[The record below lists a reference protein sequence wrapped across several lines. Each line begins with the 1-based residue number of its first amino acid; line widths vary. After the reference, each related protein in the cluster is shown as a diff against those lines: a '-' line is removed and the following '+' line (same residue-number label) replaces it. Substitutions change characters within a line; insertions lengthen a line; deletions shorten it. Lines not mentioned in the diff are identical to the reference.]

1 MVLIFCQAM
10 YHQIKQ
16 ATAKLVIQEQMIMV
30 SVIVVEDNVDSMGVL
45 CEFLQIKDL
54 DVIGR
59 GKNGQDAIKLYS
71 QLRPDAVI
79 MDVMMPEFDGYYGLE
94 GIKKSD
100 PNAVIVMVTA
110 DKTDATRKKLM
121 NLNASS
127 ILYKPN
133 DVNKIK
139 PTVETLVS
147 KKIQSIKF

>member
-1 MVLIFCQAM
+1 
-10 YHQIKQ
+10 
-16 ATAKLVIQEQMIMV
+16 MV

-71 QLRPDAVI
+71 QLHPDAVI

-94 GIKKSD
+94 GIKKLD
-100 PNAVIVMVTA
+100 PNAVVVMVTA

-121 NLNASS
+121 GLNASS

-147 KKIQSIKF
+147 KKVQSIKF

>member
-1 MVLIFCQAM
+1 
-10 YHQIKQ
+10 
-16 ATAKLVIQEQMIMV
+16 MV
-30 SVIVVEDNVDSMGVL
+30 SVIVIEDNVDSMGVL

-59 GKNGQDAIKLYS
+59 GKNGQDAIKLYN

-94 GIKKSD
+94 GIKKND
-100 PNAVIVMVTA
+100 PNATVVMVTA
-110 DKTDATRKKLM
+110 DKTDVTRKKLM
-121 NLNASS
+121 ELNASA

-139 PTVETLVS
+139 PTVEKLVD
-147 KKIQSIKF
+147 KKSQSIKF

>member
-1 MVLIFCQAM
+1 
-10 YHQIKQ
+10 
-16 ATAKLVIQEQMIMV
+16 MV
-30 SVIVVEDNVDSMGVL
+30 SVIVIEDNVDSMGVL

-59 GKNGQDAIKLYS
+59 GKNGQDAIKLYN

-94 GIKKSD
+94 GIKKND
-100 PNAVIVMVTA
+100 PNATVVMVTA
-110 DKTDATRKKLM
+110 DKTDVTRKKLM
-121 NLNASS
+121 KLNASA

-139 PTVETLVS
+139 PTVEKLID
-147 KKIQSIKF
+147 KKVQSIKF

>member
-1 MVLIFCQAM
+1 
-10 YHQIKQ
+10 
-16 ATAKLVIQEQMIMV
+16 MV
-30 SVIVVEDNVDSMGVL
+30 SVIVIEDNVDSMGVL

-59 GKNGQDAIKLYS
+59 GKNGQDAIKLYN

-94 GIKKSD
+94 GIKKND
-100 PNAVIVMVTA
+100 PNATVVMVTA
-110 DKTDATRKKLM
+110 DKTDVTRKKLM
-121 NLNASS
+121 ELNASA

-139 PTVETLVS
+139 PTVEKLVD
-147 KKIQSIKF
+147 KKVQSIKF

>member
-1 MVLIFCQAM
+1 
-10 YHQIKQ
+10 
-16 ATAKLVIQEQMIMV
+16 MV

-71 QLRPDAVI
+71 QLHPDAVI

-94 GIKKSD
+94 GIKKID
-100 PNAVIVMVTA
+100 PNAVVVMVTA

-121 NLNASS
+121 DLNASS
-127 ILYKPN
+127 VLYKPN

-147 KKIQSIKF
+147 KKVQSIKF

>member
-1 MVLIFCQAM
+1 
-10 YHQIKQ
+10 
-16 ATAKLVIQEQMIMV
+16 MV
-30 SVIVVEDNVDSMGVL
+30 SVIVIEDNVDSMGVL

-59 GKNGQDAIKLYS
+59 GKDGQDAIKLYN

-94 GIKKSD
+94 GIKKND
-100 PNAVIVMVTA
+100 PNATVVMVTA
-110 DKTDATRKKLM
+110 DKTDVTRKKLM
-121 NLNASS
+121 ELNASA

-139 PTVETLVS
+139 PTVEKLVG
-147 KKIQSIKF
+147 KKTQSIKF

>member
-1 MVLIFCQAM
+1 
-10 YHQIKQ
+10 
-16 ATAKLVIQEQMIMV
+16 MV
-30 SVIVVEDNVDSMGVL
+30 SVIVIEDNIDSMGVL
-45 CEFLQIKDL
+45 CEFLQIKNL

-59 GKNGQDAIKLYS
+59 GKNGQDAIKLYN

-94 GIKKSD
+94 GIKKND

-110 DKTDATRKKLM
+110 DKTDITRKKLM
-121 NLNASS
+121 DLNASA

-139 PTVETLVS
+139 PTVEKLVD
-147 KKIQSIKF
+147 KKSQSIKF

>member
-1 MVLIFCQAM
+1 M
-10 YHQIKQ
+10 
-16 ATAKLVIQEQMIMV
+16 TTVILG
-30 SVIVVEDNVDSMGVL
+30 EDDVDSMGVL

-59 GKNGQDAIKLYS
+59 GKNGQDAIKLYN
-71 QLRPDAVI
+71 QLHPDAVI

-100 PNAVIVMVTA
+100 PNATVVMVTA
-110 DKTDATRKKLM
+110 DKTDGTRKKLM
-121 NLNASS
+121 SLNASA

-139 PTVETLVS
+139 PTVETLVN
-147 KKIQSIKF
+147 KKVQSIKF

>member
-1 MVLIFCQAM
+1 
-10 YHQIKQ
+10 
-16 ATAKLVIQEQMIMV
+16 MV
-30 SVIVVEDNVDSMGVL
+30 SVIVIEDNVDSMGVL

-59 GKNGQDAIKLYS
+59 GKNGQDAIKLYN

-94 GIKKSD
+94 GIKKND
-100 PNAVIVMVTA
+100 PNAIVVMVTA
-110 DKTDATRKKLM
+110 DKTDVTRKKLM
-121 NLNASS
+121 ELNASA

-139 PTVETLVS
+139 PTVEKLVD
-147 KKIQSIKF
+147 KKSQSIKF

>member
-1 MVLIFCQAM
+1 
-10 YHQIKQ
+10 
-16 ATAKLVIQEQMIMV
+16 MV

-59 GKNGQDAIKLYS
+59 GKNGQDAIKLYN
-71 QLRPDAVI
+71 QLHPDAVI

-94 GIKKSD
+94 GIKKMDS
-100 PNAVIVMVTA
+100 NAVVVMVTA
-110 DKTDATRKKLM
+110 DKTDTTRKKLM
-121 NLNASS
+121 ELNASA

-147 KKIQSIKF
+147 KKVQSIKF

>member
-1 MVLIFCQAM
+1 
-10 YHQIKQ
+10 
-16 ATAKLVIQEQMIMV
+16 MIMV

-54 DVIGR
+54 DVI
-59 GKNGQDAIKLYS
+59 NGQDAIKLYS
-71 QLRPDAVI
+71 QLHPDAVI

-94 GIKKSD
+94 GIKKID
-100 PNAVIVMVTA
+100 PNAVVVMVTA

-121 NLNASS
+121 DLNASS
-127 ILYKPN
+127 VLYKPN

-147 KKIQSIKF
+147 KKVQSIKF

>member
-1 MVLIFCQAM
+1 
-10 YHQIKQ
+10 
-16 ATAKLVIQEQMIMV
+16 MV
-30 SVIVVEDNVDSMGVL
+30 SVIVIEDNVDSMGVL

-59 GKNGQDAIKLYS
+59 GKNGQDGIKLYN

-94 GIKKSD
+94 GIKKND
-100 PNAVIVMVTA
+100 PNATVVMVTA
-110 DKTDATRKKLM
+110 DKTDVTRKKLM
-121 NLNASS
+121 ELNASA

-139 PTVETLVS
+139 PTVEKLVE
-147 KKIQSIKF
+147 KKSQSIKF

>member
-1 MVLIFCQAM
+1 
-10 YHQIKQ
+10 
-16 ATAKLVIQEQMIMV
+16 MV
-30 SVIVVEDNVDSMGVL
+30 SVIVIEDNVDSMGVL

-59 GKNGQDAIKLYS
+59 GKNGQDAIKLYN
-71 QLRPDAVI
+71 QLHPDAVI

-94 GIKKSD
+94 GIKKMD
-100 PNAVIVMVTA
+100 TNAVVVMVTA
-110 DKTDATRKKLM
+110 DKTDGTRKKLM
-121 NLNASS
+121 ELNASA

-147 KKIQSIKF
+147 KKVQSIKF

>member
-1 MVLIFCQAM
+1 
-10 YHQIKQ
+10 
-16 ATAKLVIQEQMIMV
+16 MV
-30 SVIVVEDNVDSMGVL
+30 SVIVIEDNVDSMGVL

-59 GKNGQDAIKLYS
+59 GKNGEDAIKLYN

-94 GIKKSD
+94 GIKKND
-100 PNAVIVMVTA
+100 PNATVVMVTA
-110 DKTDATRKKLM
+110 DKTDVTRKKLM
-121 NLNASS
+121 ELNASA

-139 PTVETLVS
+139 PTVEKLVD
-147 KKIQSIKF
+147 KKVQSIKF

>member
-1 MVLIFCQAM
+1 MA
-10 YHQIKQ
+10 
-16 ATAKLVIQEQMIMV
+16 
-30 SVIVVEDNVDSMGVL
+30 SVIVIEDNVDSMGVL

-59 GKNGQDAIKLYS
+59 GKNGQDAIKLYN

-94 GIKKSD
+94 GIKKND
-100 PNAVIVMVTA
+100 PNATVVMVTA
-110 DKTDATRKKLM
+110 DKTDVTRKKLM
-121 NLNASS
+121 ELNASA

-139 PTVETLVS
+139 PTVEKLVD
-147 KKIQSIKF
+147 KKSQSIKF

>member
-1 MVLIFCQAM
+1 
-10 YHQIKQ
+10 
-16 ATAKLVIQEQMIMV
+16 MV
-30 SVIVVEDNVDSMGVL
+30 SVIVVEDNIDSMGVL

-59 GKNGQDAIKLYS
+59 GKNGQDAIKLYN

-94 GIKKSD
+94 GIKKND
-100 PNAVIVMVTA
+100 PNATVVMVTA
-110 DKTDATRKKLM
+110 DKTDVTRKKLM
-121 NLNASS
+121 ELNASA

-139 PTVETLVS
+139 PTVEKLID
-147 KKIQSIKF
+147 KKVQSIKF

>member
-1 MVLIFCQAM
+1 
-10 YHQIKQ
+10 
-16 ATAKLVIQEQMIMV
+16 MV

-71 QLRPDAVI
+71 QLHPDAVI

-94 GIKKSD
+94 GIKKID
-100 PNAVIVMVTA
+100 PNAVVVMVTA

-121 NLNASS
+121 DLNASS

-147 KKIQSIKF
+147 KKVQSIKF

>member
-1 MVLIFCQAM
+1 
-10 YHQIKQ
+10 
-16 ATAKLVIQEQMIMV
+16 MIMV

-71 QLRPDAVI
+71 QLHPDAVI
-79 MDVMMPEFDGYYGLE
+79 MDVMMPEFDGHYGLE
-94 GIKKSD
+94 GIKKID
-100 PNAVIVMVTA
+100 PNAVVVMVTA

-121 NLNASS
+121 DLNASS
-127 ILYKPN
+127 VLYKPN

-147 KKIQSIKF
+147 KKVQSIKF

>member
-1 MVLIFCQAM
+1 
-10 YHQIKQ
+10 
-16 ATAKLVIQEQMIMV
+16 MIMV

-71 QLRPDAVI
+71 QLHPDAVI

-94 GIKKSD
+94 GIKKID
-100 PNAVIVMVTA
+100 PNAVVVMVTA

-121 NLNASS
+121 DLNASS
-127 ILYKPN
+127 VLYKPN

-147 KKIQSIKF
+147 KKVQSIKF

>member
-1 MVLIFCQAM
+1 
-10 YHQIKQ
+10 
-16 ATAKLVIQEQMIMV
+16 MV

-59 GKNGQDAIKLYS
+59 GKNGQDAIKLYN
-71 QLRPDAVI
+71 QLHPDAVI

-94 GIKKSD
+94 GIKKMDS
-100 PNAVIVMVTA
+100 NAVVVMVTA
-110 DKTDATRKKLM
+110 DKTDDTRKKLM
-121 NLNASS
+121 ELNASA

-147 KKIQSIKF
+147 KKVQSIKF

>member
-1 MVLIFCQAM
+1 MV
-10 YHQIKQ
+10 
-16 ATAKLVIQEQMIMV
+16 MV

-59 GKNGQDAIKLYS
+59 GKNGQDAIKLYN
-71 QLRPDAVI
+71 QLHPDAVI

-94 GIKKSD
+94 GIKKMD
-100 PNAVIVMVTA
+100 TNAVVVMVTA

-121 NLNASS
+121 ALNASAK
-127 ILYKPN
+127 LHKPN

-147 KKIQSIKF
+147 KKVQSIKF

>member
-1 MVLIFCQAM
+1 
-10 YHQIKQ
+10 
-16 ATAKLVIQEQMIMV
+16 MV
-30 SVIVVEDNVDSMGVL
+30 SIIVIEDNVDSMGVL

-59 GKNGQDAIKLYS
+59 GKNGQDAIKLYN

-94 GIKKSD
+94 GIKKND
-100 PNAVIVMVTA
+100 PNATVVMVTA
-110 DKTDATRKKLM
+110 DKTDVTRKKLM
-121 NLNASS
+121 ELNASA

-139 PTVETLVS
+139 PTGEKLVD
-147 KKIQSIKF
+147 KKVQSIKF

>member
-1 MVLIFCQAM
+1 
-10 YHQIKQ
+10 
-16 ATAKLVIQEQMIMV
+16 MV

-59 GKNGQDAIKLYS
+59 GKNGQDAIKLYN
-71 QLRPDAVI
+71 QLHPDAVI

-94 GIKKSD
+94 GIKKMDS
-100 PNAVIVMVTA
+100 NAVVVMVTA
-110 DKTDATRKKLM
+110 DKTDDTRNKLM
-121 NLNASS
+121 ELNASA

-147 KKIQSIKF
+147 KKVQSIKF